1 MVKPLSEP
9 AMGEVGRRHGRRFE
23 SGQYALPE
31 EETMY
36 QHEASD
42 TAPDTMKVSDAVH
55 HSPTR
60 LESLRDEREDR
71 VEQESD
77 ESFPAS
83 DPPSWTPTTALG
95 QPGRVANTEEATW
108 TSPNAEDRTP
118 AGSVEHSPTR
128 LQSLRDEPVDSVEQ
142 ESDESFPASDP
153 PSWTP
158 TTALGQ
164 PGRPANAEEATWT
177 SPNAEDRTP
186 AGSVEHSPTRLESVR
201 DEPVDRVEQESDESF
216 PASDPPSW
224 TPTTALGQPDRQT
237 EGELPTWTTPNEA
250 ERAK

>member
-1 MVKPLSEP
+1 MNQN
-9 AMGEVGRRHGRRFE
+9 E
-23 SGQYALPE
+23 SI
-31 EETMY
+31 
-36 QHEASD
+36 D
-42 TAPDTMKVSDAVH
+42 TAPNTMKVSDAVH

-95 QPGRVANTEEATW
+95 QPGRAANTEEATW

-128 LQSLRDEPVDSVEQ
+128 LQSLRDEPVD
-142 ESDESFPASDP
+142 
-153 PSWTP
+153 
-158 TTALGQ
+158 
-164 PGRPANAEEATWT
+164 
-177 SPNAEDRTP
+177 
-186 AGSVEHSPTRLESVR
+186 
-201 DEPVDRVEQESDESF
+201 RVEQESDESF
-216 PASDPPSW
+216 PASDSPSW
-224 TPTTALGQPDRQT
+224 TPTTALGQPARQT